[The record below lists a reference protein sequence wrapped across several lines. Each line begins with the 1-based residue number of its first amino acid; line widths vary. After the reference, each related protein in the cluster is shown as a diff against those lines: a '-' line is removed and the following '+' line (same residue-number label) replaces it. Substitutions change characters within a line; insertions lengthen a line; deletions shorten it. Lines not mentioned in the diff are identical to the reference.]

1 MNYDFESLPIV
12 PNDPHSTCFACGKGN
27 PKGFQLVFHSDGIN
41 LFSKFTI
48 REEFSGW
55 SNLTHGGI
63 LATLMD
69 ENMAWTAISLKKKY
83 ILTKSMNV
91 SFKKPVIAGTTVFL
105 KGYIEKE
112 VSHRE
117 IITISE
123 IYNQSNELCAT
134 AQGNIILFSQEAFHR
149 LNVSNYEFL
158 EKFEKEVINKL

>member
-1 MNYDFESLPIV
+1 MNFNFESLPIV

-27 PKGFQLVFHSDGIN
+27 PKGFQLVFHSDGKI
-41 LFSKFTI
+41 LYSKFTT
-48 REEFSGW
+48 RDEFSGW
-55 SNLTHGGI
+55 SNLIHGGI

-91 SFKKPVIAGTTVFL
+91 FFKKPVLAGSTIYL

-123 IYNQSNELCAT
+123 IYNESNELCASSQ
-134 AQGNIILFSQEAFHR
+134 ANIILFSKESFHK
-149 LNVSNYEFL
+149 LNVSGSEFL
-158 EKFEKEVINKL
+158 DNFEKEVFNKL